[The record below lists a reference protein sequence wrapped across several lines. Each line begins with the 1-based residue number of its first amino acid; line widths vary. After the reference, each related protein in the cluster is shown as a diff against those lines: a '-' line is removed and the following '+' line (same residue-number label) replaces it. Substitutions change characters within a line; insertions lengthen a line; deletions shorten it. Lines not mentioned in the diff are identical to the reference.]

1 MFFSWLPNSVLWQV
15 YMDVG
20 VVAHATGS
28 AYVEFN
34 HTKVR
39 SWLFQARTFPHTA
52 HIRLS
57 THVHSLLSLSQMYM
71 ASTTA
76 IETTRALVPIHCY
89 VRT

>member
-1 MFFSWLPNSVLWQV
+1 MNVRCMLGRQADRLEFEILCPKEHCQFPPFNEGCRFRVSPVSGNMSPATWFSLWLPLSVLLQV

-39 SWLFQARTFPHTA
+39 H
-52 HIRLS
+52 
-57 THVHSLLSLSQMYM
+57 
-71 ASTTA
+71 
-76 IETTRALVPIHCY
+76 
-89 VRT
+89 

>member
-1 MFFSWLPNSVLWQV
+1 MFKQV

-39 SWLFQARTFPHTA
+39 R
-52 HIRLS
+52 
-57 THVHSLLSLSQMYM
+57 
-71 ASTTA
+71 
-76 IETTRALVPIHCY
+76 
-89 VRT
+89 